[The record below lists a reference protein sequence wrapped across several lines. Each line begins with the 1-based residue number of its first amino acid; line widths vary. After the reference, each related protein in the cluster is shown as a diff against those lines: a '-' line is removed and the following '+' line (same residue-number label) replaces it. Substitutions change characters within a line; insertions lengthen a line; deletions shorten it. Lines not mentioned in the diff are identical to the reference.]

1 MQRQVRGGG
10 AARISGRIVRKSG
23 SNRCLDQVNET
34 GIYRSA
40 SAGYTIEIG
49 GSEFTKITHDIAP
62 LFAYPACLVVVSDN
76 LPHRNGEVCDRGHE
90 RERNAQHDRWPFAGT
105 KIDDD
110 VIKVTAQPAGI
121 AAYRARVI
129 GQSIHL

>member
-1 MQRQVRGGG
+1 MRQVRGSG

-34 GIYRSA
+34 GIYR
-40 SAGYTIEIG
+40 
-49 GSEFTKITHDIAP
+49 AP

-90 RERNAQHDRWPFAGT
+90 RERNAQHDRRPFAGT